1 MSGSFWI
8 FLGIIIVTSIVA
20 DAVVKI
26 IKASKGSTGTKQTKS
41 RFEDMEADI
50 AALEQDLEDARERI
64 IVLEKIVT
72 DDKYNLGKQ
81 IDDLAS
87 NQD

>member
-1 MSGSFWI
+1 MSSSFWV
-8 FLGIIIVTSIVA
+8 FLGIVIVVSIICDS
-20 DAVVKI
+20 VVKI
-26 IKASKGSTGTKQTKS
+26 IKASKSGSKASNQ
-41 RFEDMEADI
+41 RLEDLEADL
-50 AALEQDLEDARERI
+50 AALEAELEDARQRI

-72 DDKYNLGKQ
+72 EDKYNLGKQ